1 MPEKFI
7 GAEVRA
13 GQFTND
19 KGEVVNFNNLMM
31 SFVKD
36 CNIGS
41 MVNDKKPIVK
51 VKNTREDI
59 FRVFGEMITIQWL
72 KDRLGWYAD
81 VFYDEKQKVAK
92 ILFHGPENPFNGSA
106 EEPALDSSATGL
118 EAPNTAAD
126 KGALTDDFADKA
138 PFVSATNDE
147 KKGGKK

>member
-31 SFVKD
+31 SFVKPVNLG
-36 CNIGS
+36 C
-41 MVNDKKPIVK
+41 MVNDKSPIVK

-59 FRVFGEMITIQWL
+59 FRVFGEKITMQWL

-81 VFYDEKQKVAK
+81 VFYDDKKKV
-92 ILFHGPENPFNGSA
+92 IL
-106 EEPALDSSATGL
+106 
-118 EAPNTAAD
+118 
-126 KGALTDDFADKA
+126 
-138 PFVSATNDE
+138 
-147 KKGGKK
+147 